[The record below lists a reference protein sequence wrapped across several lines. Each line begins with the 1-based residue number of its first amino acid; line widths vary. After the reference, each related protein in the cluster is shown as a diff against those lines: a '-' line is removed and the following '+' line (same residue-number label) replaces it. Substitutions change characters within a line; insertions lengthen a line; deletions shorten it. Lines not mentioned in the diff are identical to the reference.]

1 MIWSSGFLFGLAVV
15 LGGLGSVESNQAS
28 SDRRATWL
36 APERAFEFEIR
47 AEENC
52 AEAAAGA
59 LIAQLP
65 KGERIVWRRVLAN
78 NPAVA
83 FADGRGRWVV
93 TLGNACSSSNAHAIT
108 VYDAAGQTIRD
119 LGLGDRAHS

>member
-1 MIWSSGFLFGLAVV
+1 LRPS
-15 LGGLGSVESNQAS
+15 EPSN
-28 SDRRATWL
+28 
-36 APERAFEFEIR
+36 FEIR